1 MNPSD
6 SLANGAAV
14 QVVNAAARWSAAMK
28 RYLLTAAILVMVL
41 LCGCM
46 VGPKYVRPT
55 APQTPSFKE
64 LGNWKEGDGW
74 KVAQPDDTLLRGKW
88 WELYGDTKLNEL
100 EEQVDSSN
108 QTLKIAEANFRQARA
123 AIRFSRASEAPTI
136 GTAPSIST
144 VRDSA
149 NQPYFP
155 ASEANNGTGDFTL
168 PLDLSY
174 EIDLWG
180 RVRRTVTASR
190 EEAQASA
197 ADLETARLSLHAE
210 VAIDYFEVRSADAQ
224 ERLLD
229 DTVNAYSEALDLT
242 KNRFEG
248 GAAPKSDVAQAQTQL
263 DAARV
268 QATDIAVQRAQYE
281 HALAILIGKPPAA
294 FDLPPIPLNLQPP
307 TLPSIPVA
315 LPAQLLE
322 RRPDIAAAERRMA
335 AANEQI
341 GIARAAYYP
350 TLNLA
355 AVAGLEGSSLL
366 NWFNWPSRFWAVG
379 PGLSETLF
387 DAGRRRATT
396 ESARAGYDSAIAN
409 YRQTV
414 LTSFQQV
421 EDNIV
426 VLRVLQTESAQQ
438 HDTTG
443 AAEEALRL
451 FQNRYAGGVDTY
463 LQVVTSQTTALANER
478 NDIDIMRRQFEANV
492 LLIKALGGGWD
503 VSKLPQVVDRGQTFR
518 KWMEGEKDSGRWG
531 ASAPYQCCTRKPNA
545 CSSKTRATNSSNRE
559 SKSFRMGDG
568 FDFL

>member
-1 MNPSD
+1 MRRRLLMGFAS
-6 SLANGAAV
+6 SLC
-14 QVVNAAARWSAAMK
+14 
-28 RYLLTAAILVMVL
+28 LLLP
-41 LCGCM
+41 GCM
-46 VGPKYVRPT
+46 VGPQYARPT
-55 APQTPSFKE
+55 APLTSNFKE
-64 LGNWKEGDGW
+64 ADGSNEGDGW
-74 KVAQPDDTLLRGKW
+74 KVAQPGDTRLRGKW
-88 WELYGDTKLNEL
+88 WELYGDTRLNEL
-100 EEQVDSSN
+100 EEQVDPSN
-108 QTLKIAEANFRQARA
+108 QSLKIAEANFRQARA

-136 GTAPSIST
+136 GTAPSISA

-168 PLDLSY
+168 PFDLSY

-190 EEAQASA
+190 EQAQASA

-224 ERLLD
+224 KKLLD
-229 DTVNAYSEALDLT
+229 DTVNSYSEALDLT
-242 KNRFEG
+242 KHRFEG

-263 DAARV
+263 DGARV
-268 QATDIAVQRAQYE
+268 QASEITVQRAQYE

-294 FDLPPIPLNLQPP
+294 FDLPPVPLNLHSP
-307 TLPSIPVA
+307 TMPSIPVA
-315 LPAQLLE
+315 LPAELLE
-322 RRPDIAAAERRMA
+322 RRPDIAAAERRMG

-355 AVAGLEGSSLL
+355 AVVGLEGSSLL

-396 ESARAGYDSAIAN
+396 ESARAGYDGAIAN

-438 HDTTG
+438 HEATG
-443 AAEEALRL
+443 AAEESLLL

-503 VSKLPQVVDRGQTFR
+503 ISTLPKL
-518 KWMEGEKDSGRWG
+518 
-531 ASAPYQCCTRKPNA
+531 
-545 CSSKTRATNSSNRE
+545 
-559 SKSFRMGDG
+559 
-568 FDFL
+568 

>member
-1 MNPSD
+1 M
-6 SLANGAAV
+6 
-14 QVVNAAARWSAAMK
+14 
-28 RYLLTAAILVMVL
+28 LLS
-41 LCGCM
+41 GCM
-46 VGPKYVRPT
+46 VGPKYVRPA
-55 APQTPSFKE
+55 APQAPSFKE
-64 LGNWKEGDGW
+64 LNNRKEGDGW
-74 KVAQPDDTLLRGKW
+74 KVAQPEDALLRGEW
-88 WELYGDTKLNEL
+88 WELYGDTELNEL

-190 EEAQASA
+190 EEVQASA
-197 ADLETARLSLHAE
+197 GDLETARLSLHAE

-268 QATDIAVQRAQYE
+268 QATDITVQRAQYE

-307 TLPSIPVA
+307 TMPSIPVA

-322 RRPDIAAAERRMA
+322 RRPDVAAAERRMA

-355 AVAGLEGSSLL
+355 AIAGLEGSSLL

-387 DAGRRRATT
+387 DAGRRRATA
-396 ESARAGYDSAIAN
+396 ESARAGYDGAVAN

-421 EDNIV
+421 EDNVV
-426 VLRVLQTESAQQ
+426 VLRVLLTESAQQ
-438 HDTTG
+438 HEATR

-492 LLIKALGGGWD
+492 LLVKALGGGWD
-503 VSKLPQVVDRGQTFR
+503 ISILPKL
-518 KWMEGEKDSGRWG
+518 
-531 ASAPYQCCTRKPNA
+531 
-545 CSSKTRATNSSNRE
+545 
-559 SKSFRMGDG
+559 
-568 FDFL
+568 

>member
-1 MNPSD
+1 MRSF
-6 SLANGAAV
+6 LRAGAGA
-14 QVVNAAARWSAAMK
+14 
-28 RYLLTAAILVMVL
+28 TVL
-41 LCGCM
+41 LLSGCM
-46 VGPKYVRPT
+46 VGPKYVKPT
-55 APQTPSFKE
+55 APLARGFKE
-64 LGNWKEGDGW
+64 TTDWRDGDGW
-74 KVAQPDDTLLRGKW
+74 RIAKPEDALLRGKW
-88 WELYGDTKLNEL
+88 WELYGDAKLNEL
-100 EEQVDSSN
+100 EEQVDTSN
-108 QTLKIAEANFRQARA
+108 QTLKIAEANLRQARA

-149 NQPYFP
+149 HQPYFP
-155 ASEANNGTGDFTL
+155 ASEANNGTGNFTL

-210 VAIDYFEVRSADAQ
+210 VAIDYFEIRSADAQ
-224 ERLLD
+224 ERLLEE
-229 DTVNAYSEALDLT
+229 TVSAYSEALDLT

-263 DAARV
+263 DSAGV
-268 QATDIAVQRAQYE
+268 QATDIMVQRAQYE

-294 FDLPPIPLNLQPP
+294 FDLPPIPLNLHPP
-307 TLPSIPVA
+307 TMPSIPVA

-350 TLNLA
+350 TLNLG

-396 ESARAGYDSAIAN
+396 ESAKAGYDSAIAN

-421 EDNIV
+421 EDNVV

-438 HDTTG
+438 HDTTE

-492 LLIKALGGGWD
+492 LLVKALGGGWD
-503 VSKLPQVVDRGQTFR
+503 TSALPKL
-518 KWMEGEKDSGRWG
+518 
-531 ASAPYQCCTRKPNA
+531 
-545 CSSKTRATNSSNRE
+545 
-559 SKSFRMGDG
+559 
-568 FDFL
+568 

>member
-1 MNPSD
+1 MRPF
-6 SLANGAAV
+6 LLTGAGAAV
-14 QVVNAAARWSAAMK
+14 LMLS
-28 RYLLTAAILVMVL
+28 
-41 LCGCM
+41 GCM
-46 VGPKYVRPT
+46 VGPKYVKPA
-55 APQTPSFKE
+55 APLTPGFKE
-64 LGNWKEGDGW
+64 TTDWKEGDGW
-74 KVAQPDDTLLRGKW
+74 RIAKPEDALVRGKW
-88 WELYGDTKLNEL
+88 WELYGDAKLNEL

-108 QTLKIAEANFRQARA
+108 QTLKIAEANLRQARA
-123 AIRFSRASEAPTI
+123 AIRFSRAAEAPTI

-149 NQPYFP
+149 HQPYFP
-155 ASEANNGTGDFTL
+155 PGEANNGTGDFTL
-168 PLDLSY
+168 PLDLTY

-210 VAIDYFEVRSADAQ
+210 VAIDYFEIRSADAQ
-224 ERLLD
+224 ERLLG

-268 QATDIAVQRAQYE
+268 QATDITVQRAQYE

-294 FDLPPIPLNLQPP
+294 FDLPSIPLNLQPP
-307 TLPSIPVA
+307 TMPSIPVA

-396 ESARAGYDSAIAN
+396 ESAKAGYDGAIAS

-421 EDNIV
+421 EDNVV
-426 VLRVLQTESAQQ
+426 VLRVLQAESAQQ
-438 HDTTG
+438 HDTTD
-443 AAEEALRL
+443 AAEESLRL
-451 FQNRYAGGVDTY
+451 FQNRYGGGVDTY

-503 VSKLPQVVDRGQTFR
+503 VSKLPQ
-518 KWMEGEKDSGRWG
+518 S
-531 ASAPYQCCTRKPNA
+531 
-545 CSSKTRATNSSNRE
+545 
-559 SKSFRMGDG
+559 
-568 FDFL
+568 

>member
-1 MNPSD
+1 MRRRLLIGFAS
-6 SLANGAAV
+6 SLC
-14 QVVNAAARWSAAMK
+14 
-28 RYLLTAAILVMVL
+28 LLLP
-41 LCGCM
+41 GCM
-46 VGPKYVRPT
+46 VGPKYARPT
-55 APQTPSFKE
+55 APLTSNFKE
-64 LGNWKEGDGW
+64 ADGWKGGDGW
-74 KVAQPDDTLLRGKW
+74 KAAQPGDTLLRGKW
-88 WELYGDTKLNEL
+88 WELYGDARLNEL
-100 EEQVDSSN
+100 EEQVDPSN

-136 GTAPSIST
+136 GTAPSIAA

-168 PLDLSY
+168 PFDLSY

-190 EEAQASA
+190 EQAQASA

-224 ERLLD
+224 KKLLD
-229 DTVNAYSEALDLT
+229 DTVGSYSEALDLT

-263 DAARV
+263 DGARV
-268 QATDIAVQRAQYE
+268 QASEITIQRAQYE

-294 FDLPPIPLNLQPP
+294 FNLPPVPLNLHSP
-307 TLPSIPVA
+307 TMPSIPVA
-315 LPAQLLE
+315 LPAELLE
-322 RRPDIAAAERRMA
+322 RRPDIAAAERRMG

-396 ESARAGYDSAIAN
+396 ESARAGYDGAIAN

-438 HDTTG
+438 HEATG
-443 AAEEALRL
+443 AAEESLRL

-503 VSKLPQVVDRGQTFR
+503 ISTLPKL
-518 KWMEGEKDSGRWG
+518 
-531 ASAPYQCCTRKPNA
+531 
-545 CSSKTRATNSSNRE
+545 
-559 SKSFRMGDG
+559 
-568 FDFL
+568 

>member
-1 MNPSD
+1 MRSF
-6 SLANGAAV
+6 LRAGAGAAV
-14 QVVNAAARWSAAMK
+14 
-28 RYLLTAAILVMVL
+28 LLLS
-41 LCGCM
+41 GCM
-46 VGPKYVRPT
+46 VGPKYVKPT
-55 APQTPSFKE
+55 APLAPGFKE
-64 LGNWKEGDGW
+64 TTDWKEDDGW
-74 KVAQPDDTLLRGKW
+74 SIAKPEDALLRGKW
-88 WELYGDTKLNEL
+88 WELYGDEKLNEL

-155 ASEANNGTGDFTL
+155 TSEANNGTGDFTL

-210 VAIDYFEVRSADAQ
+210 VAIDYFEIRSADAQ

-229 DTVNAYSEALDLT
+229 DTANAYGEALDLT

-307 TLPSIPVA
+307 TMPSIPVA

-355 AVAGLEGSSLL
+355 AAAGLEGSSLL
-366 NWFNWPSRFWAVG
+366 NWFNWSSRFWAVG

-396 ESARAGYDSAIAN
+396 ESAKAGYDSAIAN

-426 VLRVLQTESAQQ
+426 VLRVLQTESTQQ
-438 HDTTG
+438 HDTTE

-478 NDIDIMRRQFEANV
+478 NDIDIMRRKFEANV
-492 LLIKALGGGWD
+492 LLVKALGGGWD
-503 VSKLPQVVDRGQTFR
+503 VSTLP
-518 KWMEGEKDSGRWG
+518 
-531 ASAPYQCCTRKPNA
+531 KP
-545 CSSKTRATNSSNRE
+545 
-559 SKSFRMGDG
+559 
-568 FDFL
+568 

>member
-1 MNPSD
+1 
-6 SLANGAAV
+6 
-14 QVVNAAARWSAAMK
+14 MK
-28 RYLLTAAILVMVL
+28 PFLLMDAGAAILL
-41 LCGCM
+41 LSGCM
-46 VGPKYVRPT
+46 VGPKYVKPA
-55 APQTPSFKE
+55 APLAPSFKE
-64 LGNWKEGDGW
+64 TGDSKEGDGW
-74 KVAQPDDTLLRGKW
+74 RVATPADALVRGKW
-88 WELYGDTKLNEL
+88 WELYGDGTLNGL
-100 EEQVDSSN
+100 EEQVDRSN

-123 AIRFSRASEAPTI
+123 AIRFNRASEAPTI
-136 GTAPSIST
+136 GTAPSISA

-149 NQPYFP
+149 HQPYFP

-210 VAIDYFEVRSADAQ
+210 VAIDYFEIRSADAQ
-224 ERLLD
+224 ERLLG

-268 QATDIAVQRAQYE
+268 QATDITVQRAQYE
-281 HALAILIGKPPAA
+281 HAVALLIGKPPAT
-294 FDLPPIPLNLQPP
+294 FDLPPVPLNLGPP
-307 TLPSIPVA
+307 TMPSIPVA

-341 GIARAAYYP
+341 GIAQAAYYP

-366 NWFNWPSRFWAVG
+366 NWFSWPSRFWAVG

-396 ESARAGYDSAIAN
+396 DSAKAGYDGAIAS

-421 EDNIV
+421 EDNVV

-438 HDTTG
+438 HDTTE
-443 AAEEALRL
+443 AAEETLRL

-478 NDIDIMRRQFEANV
+478 NDIDIKRRQFEANV
-492 LLIKALGGGWD
+492 FLIKALGGGWD
-503 VSKLPQVVDRGQTFR
+503 VSKLPQ
-518 KWMEGEKDSGRWG
+518 S
-531 ASAPYQCCTRKPNA
+531 
-545 CSSKTRATNSSNRE
+545 
-559 SKSFRMGDG
+559 
-568 FDFL
+568 